1 MEEERAEGSCF
12 LTVLCTEDQSSS
24 QSSSTH
30 VALALHGRSSQP
42 FSQCTLF
49 TRIISSFSCKCWH
62 SPHLFPSG
70 PFSELEFCLTPIWIR
85 LRQMWLYYFCGCS
98 VDCSSMVLPSF
109 RSEVWCLLCKFLW
122 LLFSFLDVR
131 RQNLTRTVSWGAP
144 DYGETFKAVLT
155 RAQTDSTLNLTLV
168 LFFM

>member
-1 MEEERAEGSCF
+1 MPQRLSHLKRIYMEEKRAEVSCF

-49 TRIISSFSCKCWH
+49 ARIISFSFKCRH
-62 SPHLFPSG
+62 HQHLSPSV
-70 PFSELEFCLTPIWIR
+70 PFSGLKFCLTPIWIR

-98 VDCSSMVLPSF
+98 VDCSSMVLSSF
-109 RSEVWCLLCKFLW
+109 RSRVWCLLCKFLW
-122 LLFSFLDVR
+122 LFCMYLR
-131 RQNLTRTVSWGAP
+131 
-144 DYGETFKAVLT
+144 
-155 RAQTDSTLNLTLV
+155 
-168 LFFM
+168 